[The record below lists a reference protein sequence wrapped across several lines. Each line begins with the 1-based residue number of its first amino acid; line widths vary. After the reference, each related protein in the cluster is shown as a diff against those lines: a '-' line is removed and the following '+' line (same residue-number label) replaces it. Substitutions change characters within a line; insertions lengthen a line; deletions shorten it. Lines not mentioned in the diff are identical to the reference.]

1 MGDRKNNKIVV
12 IDEAWDLMSSGSS
25 GSFIEAGYRRARK
38 YGGAFLTATQ
48 SIGDYYA
55 SPAATAA
62 LENSDWLFLLRQK
75 KESIDALER
84 SGKFTMDAYMKEL
97 VSSIKTVGG
106 AYAEV
111 LIRGGDL
118 PPTVG
123 RLFTDPYSSLVSS
136 THPDDY
142 SAVMK
147 YVDSGMTINDAL
159 LQVLRDRGQIH

>member
-1 MGDRKNNKIVV
+1 
-12 IDEAWDLMSSGSS
+12 
-25 GSFIEAGYRRARK
+25 
-38 YGGAFLTATQ
+38 
-48 SIGDYYA
+48 
-55 SPAATAA
+55 
-62 LENSDWLFLLRQK
+62 
-75 KESIDALER
+75 
-84 SGKFTMDAYMKEL
+84 MDAYMKEL